1 MKIYKD
7 VSETIGKTPTVKISS
22 RTLSS
27 DTNVVLLAKLE
38 YFNPC
43 SSIKDRI
50 AKNMIEQGELDGKLK
65 PGGLIIEPTSGNTG
79 LGLAMV
85 AAAKGYRLIITMP
98 ETMSLERRLLLQF
111 LGATVV
117 LTPAEKGM
125 NGALERAEEL
135 LKENPQAFMPQQ
147 FVNPANPDIHRKT
160 TAEEIWN
167 DTDGRID
174 IFVTGV
180 GTGGTITGVGEFLKK
195 RKPEIKIVAVE
206 PAGSAVL
213 SGEAPGRHG
222 IQGIGVGF
230 VPEILNRSVIDEIV
244 KVNDDDAFES
254 SKKLARNDGILCG
267 ISSGAALFAAIE
279 IAKRREND
287 GKMILVM
294 IMDSCERYLSTRL
307 FP

>member
-7 VSETIGKTPTVKISS
+7 VSETIGKTPIVRISS
-22 RTLSS
+22 RIL
-27 DTNVVLLAKLE
+27 DTNAVLLAKLE

-85 AAAKGYRLIITMP
+85 AAVKGYRLIITMP

-111 LGATVV
+111 LGASVV

-125 NGALERAEEL
+125 NGAVEKAEEL
-135 LKENPQAFMPQQ
+135 LKENPQAFIPQQ
-147 FVNPANPDIHRKT
+147 FANPANPDIHRKT

-167 DTDGRID
+167 DTDGKID

-180 GTGGTITGVGEFLKK
+180 GTGGTITGVGEVLKK
-195 RKPEIKIVAVE
+195 RKSEIKIVAVE
-206 PAGSAVL
+206 PASSAVL

-222 IQGIGVGF
+222 IQGIGAGF

-244 KVNDDDAFES
+244 KVSDDDAFET

-267 ISSGAALFAAIE
+267 ISSGAAAFAAIE